1 MSRKKNYYRKK
12 RRKRTV
18 PVLLALV
25 VLILGI
31 AGYGNGQADS
41 VSSALNTILTAASDL
56 ASEAGVQ
63 TAYAPAEVTE
73 DLTVH
78 FLDIGQGDCTLLT
91 QGAHA
96 MLIDAG
102 DNDQGT
108 KVQSYLEYLGISSL
122 DYLVL
127 THPDADHIGGA
138 DVVIYKFDCNTI
150 LMPEKKADSR
160 TYDDVIQAMKSKN
173 YTAVHPEVGDTYA
186 FGESSFTIL
195 SPAKDYQDSNDCS
208 IVLRLTHGNN
218 TFLFTGD
225 AEEEAESDMLASG
238 LDLSADVLKVGHH
251 GSHTSTSDAFLDA
264 VAPTYAVISCETGN
278 SYGHPHAETL
288 NKLRATGVQMFRTD
302 EQGTITVTS
311 DGSTLTWNASPSG
324 NWVSGSGRTK

>member
-1 MSRKKNYYRKK
+1 MSRKKHYYRKK
-12 RRKRTV
+12 RRKRTL

-41 VSSALNTILTAASDL
+41 ISSALNTILTAASDL
-56 ASEAGVQ
+56 ASGAEIQ
-63 TAYAPAEVTE
+63 TAYAPSDVTE

-91 QGAHA
+91 QDGHA

-138 DVVIYKFDCNTI
+138 DVYCPWDVICYCEEHRNNRNAEPKNYWLNTSGNEVLNQIKEKNYAENMRLDGVHTI
-150 LMPEKKADSR
+150 LKYGITCNKKKCCVLFEK
-160 TYDDVIQAMKSKN
+160 N
-173 YTAVHPEVGDTYA
+173 
-186 FGESSFTIL
+186 
-195 SPAKDYQDSNDCS
+195 
-208 IVLRLTHGNN
+208 
-218 TFLFTGD
+218 
-225 AEEEAESDMLASG
+225 
-238 LDLSADVLKVGHH
+238 
-251 GSHTSTSDAFLDA
+251 
-264 VAPTYAVISCETGN
+264 
-278 SYGHPHAETL
+278 
-288 NKLRATGVQMFRTD
+288 
-302 EQGTITVTS
+302 
-311 DGSTLTWNASPSG
+311 
-324 NWVSGSGRTK
+324 